1 MGLSFQTVRGV
12 RSDVPFSEDNTATV
26 LRINMS
32 VGCASGNCERLSTL
46 TTWSE
51 YSSPS
56 IRPPARVMSF
66 LTMSRLLLPI
76 PPFDNDERSL
86 IGAKTLR
93 RDPYVVRRN
102 LIWLMEKDQPKTS
115 IDIIHLLPNLCSTLS
130 VSCQRSQRV
139 SPELEKHTWSH
150 SKNV

>member
-1 MGLSFQTVRGV
+1 MGLSFQALWDV
-12 RSDVPFSEDNTATV
+12 RSDVPFSEDNTAAV
-26 LRINMS
+26 LCMYMS
-32 VGCASGNCERLSTL
+32 VTCASGNCERLSTL

-66 LTMSRLLLPI
+66 LTISSLLPPI

-102 LIWLMEKDQPKTS
+102 LIWLTEK
-115 IDIIHLLPNLCSTLS
+115 I
-130 VSCQRSQRV
+130 SQR
-139 SPELEKHTWSH
+139 
-150 SKNV
+150 